1 MPRGDHQDLQVQMD
15 SQDEWV
21 QWADQ
26 DHEDDQDHQDQKD
39 HEETQVHQDPWDQLL
54 PEVTPK
60 DLTQKP
66 P

>member
-1 MPRGDHQDLQVQMD
+1 MD

-21 QWADQ
+21 RWADQ